1 MVVIIP
7 FLSLLFW
14 SCDVSICW
22 SCRGDVQFL
31 WDLWLSFVC
40 GDTNLA
46 VDGKVD
52 AAAAAAALAIVAQS
66 AKG

>member
-1 MVVIIP
+1 MHRYVGVVEEMCSFFGI
-7 FLSLLFW
+7 SG
-14 SCDVSICW
+14 S
-22 SCRGDVQFL
+22 
-31 WDLWLSFVC
+31 LSFVC

-52 AAAAAAALAIVAQS
+52 AAAAALAIVAQS